1 MSDKAT
7 QFSGDRSDIVRL
19 IYKLCD
25 ILTKKP
31 HMKTKNMTK
40 KIWVTLIIGITFLNS
55 YSQKLNLIKLDSL
68 FQALEEK
75 NLFMGSIAV
84 SKNGNLIYSKSIG
97 KADIATNVSLTF
109 NTKYRIASITKTFT
123 STLVLKAIENKKIS
137 LTQTIDEFFPFI
149 QNSEKITIGNLLNH
163 RSGIPDFLVADDF
176 TKGYTEYKSQVEMMT
191 IISKLKSDFNP
202 NSKASYSS
210 SNYYLL
216 TLILEKI
223 YKKTYQE
230 LLDEQIVKPLK
241 LRNTYFGGKIDL
253 QHNECYS
260 YYFTDKWEKEAEGD
274 TSVPLGAGGIV
285 SNPNDLT
292 IFIEKLFNGKIIS
305 LESLKTMTQIQ
316 DKFGMGI
323 FELPFND
330 KKGFVHRGQ
339 MDSFTSVLSYFP
351 DEKLAIAIISNGTI
365 YDKKK
370 ILIAT
375 LNNYFNIPYKIIFE
389 PFKPNVEDLEKYV
402 GEYSSSKYQ
411 KTIKISK
418 DNTKLFAQI
427 NNQTQ
432 FLIEPIEK
440 DKFENIWE
448 GNKIEFKPNNRE
460 IFFEENGV
468 RYTLSK
474 S

>member
-1 MSDKAT
+1 MRYFAAEIT
-7 QFSGDRSDIVRL
+7 
-19 IYKLCD
+19 
-25 ILTKKP
+25 
-31 HMKTKNMTK
+31 HMKRKNMTK

-68 FQALEEK
+68 FKALEQK
-75 NLFMGSIAV
+75 NLFMGGIAV
-84 SKNGNLIYSKSIG
+84 SKDGNLIYSKSIG
-97 KADIATNVSLTF
+97 KADIETNTNLSF
-109 NTKYRIASITKTFT
+109 KTKYRIASITKTFT
-123 STLVLKAIENKKIS
+123 STLVLKAIENKKIA
-137 LTQTIDEFFPFI
+137 LNQTIDKFFPTI
-149 QNSEKITIGNLLNH
+149 QNSEKITVGNLLNH
-163 RSGIPDFLVADDF
+163 RSGIQDFLVADDF
-176 TKGYTEYKSQVEMMT
+176 ANGYSEAKSEEEMLT
-191 IISKLKSDFNP
+191 IIGKLKSDFSP
-202 NSKASYSS
+202 NSKAAYSN

-216 TLILEKI
+216 SIILEKI
-223 YKKTYQE
+223 YKKSYKE
-230 LLDEQIVKPLK
+230 VLDEQIVKPLE
-241 LRNTYFGGKIDL
+241 LRNTYFGGKINV
-253 QHNECYS
+253 QNNECYS
-260 YYFTDKWEKEAEGD
+260 YYFTDKWEKEIEGD

-305 LESLKTMTQIQ
+305 LESLKTMTKIQ

-323 FELPFND
+323 FELPFYD

-339 MDSFTSVLSYFP
+339 IDSFTSVLSYFP
-351 DEKLAIAIISNGTI
+351 EENLSIAIISNGAI

-389 PFKPNVEDLEKYV
+389 PFKSNVEDLEKYV
-402 GEYSSSKYQ
+402 GEYSSSTYQ

-418 DNTKLFAQI
+418 DKTMLFAQI